1 MTDQSS
7 RVKENSRASGG
18 FPFRSFFFFFH
29 GQSHKLFSAN
39 RSLYPHVEVSRLSF
53 ITGKKLHFDSL
64 FFLSNFRRDQC
75 PGSPP
80 VNYFSFFVPFLFSFF
95 FFPNFFVRQQI
106 ERKHSEAARVCLPP
120 LQRNTTK
127 SQNIYSLYT
136 EHAHT
141 LNTRYI
147 HVSLS
152 VCSTCIF
159 YYTDCPR
166 DSYSIPIVPTSLRN
180 KISI

>member
-1 MTDQSS
+1 MD
-7 RVKENSRASGG
+7 
-18 FPFRSFFFFFH
+18 FLFRSFFFFH

-39 RSLYPHVEVSRLSF
+39 RSLYPLYVEVSRLSF
-53 ITGKKLHFDSL
+53 TRSFDSL
-64 FFLSNFRRDQC
+64 FFFFRIFVGTSVQALSPCQSFC
-75 PGSPP
+75 LLFSPSP
-80 VNYFSFFVPFLFSFF
+80 SVSFLLFLFP
-95 FFPNFFVRQQI
+95 PNSFVRQQI
-106 ERKHSEAARVCLPP
+106 ERKHSEAARVYLPP
-120 LQRNTTK
+120 LQRIHHEK
-127 SQNIYSLYT
+127 SKYILGT
-136 EHAHT
+136 RTHT
-141 LNTRYI
+141 LRT